1 MNDRDLRKNAEEYS
15 DPTARLNL
23 SERNYIMGSK
33 EVTFEVIKD
42 IYWDNWGHLT
52 KVFKKGDICKGIQY
66 STGVVVA
73 ESPYYEGVSDM
84 VDLEHINIIK
94 D

>member
-1 MNDRDLRKNAEEYS
+1 MKNK
-15 DPTARLNL
+15 R
-23 SERNYIMGSK
+23 

-42 IYWDNWGHLT
+42 IYWDNGGNPS
-52 KVFKKGDICKGIQY
+52 KVFKKGDICKGIRY

-73 ESPYYEGVSDM
+73 ETPYYEGVSD
-84 VDLEHINIIK
+84 VINLEHINIIK

>member
-1 MNDRDLRKNAEEYS
+1 ME
-15 DPTARLNL
+15 
-23 SERNYIMGSK
+23 GK

-42 IYWDNWGHLT
+42 IYWDNWGHLS
-52 KVFKKGDICKGIQY
+52 KVFNKGDICKGTQCP
-66 STGVVVA
+66 TGVVVA

>member
-1 MNDRDLRKNAEEYS
+1 
-15 DPTARLNL
+15 
-23 SERNYIMGSK
+23 MGSK
-33 EVTFEVIKD
+33 EVTFKVIKD
-42 IYWDNWGHLT
+42 IYWDNWGHLS

-84 VDLEHINIIK
+84 VDLEYTNIIK